1 MLLNEVLQSGLK
13 AHIGKKQ
20 GRLNRESAFELD
32 EGRVVW
38 AQVAYFWLVQ
48 TEIPGRE

>member
-13 AHIGKKQ
+13 THIGKKQ

-32 EGRVVW
+32 QGRVAW
-38 AQVAYFWLVQ
+38 AQI
-48 TEIPGRE
+48 EIPGRG